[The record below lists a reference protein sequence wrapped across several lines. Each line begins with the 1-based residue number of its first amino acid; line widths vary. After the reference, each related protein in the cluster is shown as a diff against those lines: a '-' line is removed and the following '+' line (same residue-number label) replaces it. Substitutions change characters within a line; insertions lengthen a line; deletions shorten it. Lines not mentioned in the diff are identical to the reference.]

1 LSEPVIAEFVMPSLK
16 RRLASMVY
24 ESLLLGALLFIAGY
38 LVVGLRPQD
47 HPGLFRFYLLFVCG
61 LYFVW
66 FWRHGGQTLAMRTWR
81 IRLVDASGRQVSR
94 RVAWLRYGYAVAG
107 LLALGLGFLWALWD
121 RDKMFLHD
129 RLAGTRLKLLAERDK
144 QSTA

>member
-1 LSEPVIAEFVMPSLK
+1 MPEPAIAEFVMPSLK

-47 HPGLFRFYLLFVCG
+47 HPGLFRVYLLAVCG
-61 LYFVW
+61 MYFVW

-81 IRLVDASGRQVSR
+81 IRLVEASGQPITR
-94 RVAWLRYGYAVAG
+94 RRAWLRYAYAVAG
-107 LLALGLGFLWALWD
+107 TLALGLGFLWALWD
-121 RDKMFLHD
+121 RDRLFLHD
-129 RLAGTRLKLLAERDK
+129 RLAGTRLQLLAERDK